1 MQAAARLKGAELGRV
16 EGNAGAERMLAEVQD
31 FLKNQRV
38 GWKDSKGG
46 FGEFERG
53 LHARVMAFERELVAE
68 AIEAADVDVEAV
80 EIEGTVYRRVLRREQ
95 EYLTAAGPVTVM
107 RTLYKDHTDEGSRA
121 IVPLELR
128 VGIVEG
134 YWTPLAAQQGA
145 WVVSQMVPKLGEELF
160 ERMGNMA
167 PSKSTL
173 DRLPKALSDRWEGDR
188 VHFEEALREADV
200 VPRDA
205 VSVAV
210 SLDGVLVPT
219 SDGDG
224 PAKRAKAADEG
235 RVAQGPAGYREVGCA
250 TLSFCDAKGE
260 LISAVRCG
268 RMPEANKATLKKTL
282 LADLDAVLLQR
293 PNLKLVKLA
302 DAARDNWTFLGNVV
316 RGGVECIDFFHAAEH
331 LNAALAD
338 AYGDGTL
345 ETRRRFEGLRFNL
358 LEDID
363 GVERVIR
370 SLAYL
375 KGKFPASKAIKAE
388 LAFFRKN
395 RHRMAYKTLRDQG
408 LPIGS
413 GVVEAA
419 CKTLA
424 AQRLKLSG
432 MRWGREG
439 GQAILTLRGWTQ
451 SNDRFDRA
459 WALLAATYRAEVT
472 TFHNVVP
479 IHAARREDPR
489 PAPSR

>member
-1 MQAAARLKGAELGRV
+1 
-16 EGNAGAERMLAEVQD
+16 
-31 FLKNQRV
+31 
-38 GWKDSKGG
+38 
-46 FGEFERG
+46 
-53 LHARVMAFERELVAE
+53 
-68 AIEAADVDVEAV
+68 
-80 EIEGTVYRRVLRREQ
+80 
-95 EYLTAAGPVTVM
+95 M

-134 YWTPLAAQQGA
+134 FWTPLAAQQAA

-160 ERMGNMA
+160 ERMGNMT
-167 PSKSTL
+167 PSKRSL
-173 DRLPKALSDRWEGDR
+173 DRLPKALSERWEGDR
-188 VHFEEALREADV
+188 PHFEEALRIGDV

-219 SDGDG
+219 NDGEG
-224 PAKRAKAADEG
+224 PAKRAQAADEG

-250 TLSFCDAKGE
+250 TLSFCDSKGE
-260 LISAVRCG
+260 MISAVRCG
-268 RMPEANKATLKKTL
+268 RMPEANKATLKRTL
-282 LADLDAVLLQR
+282 LADLNAVLLLR
-293 PNLKLVKLA
+293 PHLKLVKLA
-302 DAARDNWTFLGNVV
+302 DAARDNWTFLANDVPEGE
-316 RGGVECIDFFHAAEH
+316 ECIDFFHAAEH

-338 AYGDGTL
+338 AYGDGTI

-358 LEDID
+358 LEDTD
-363 GVERVIR
+363 GAERVIR

-375 KGKFPASKAIKAE
+375 KKKFPHRKAIAKE

-395 RHRMAYKTLRDQG
+395 RHRMRYKSLRDQG

-459 WALLAATYRAEVT
+459 WALLAATYRVEVI

-479 IHAARREDPR
+479 IHAARRENPR
-489 PAPSR
+489 R